1 MAAILPMNATPA
13 TAAPARAAAAQRARR
28 PVSLQNRRW
37 FPWLLMAPA
46 LVILLAVGLFP
57 FGYSIYLATTNIIL
71 SKPYLPHAYVAL
83 EQFQEIVQDGDFF
96 NALRVTAIF
105 TGAAVFLEFWAGLG
119 LALLFRRQFRGK
131 AIYRLG
137 ILVPMVLPPV
147 VVGLIWQYLLFPN
160 SGLVSHYSGRIAAF
174 LGVAAPTFLSDPASA
189 LRTLILVDVWQWTPF
204 MFLILHAGLAS
215 IPLEPYEAAEIDGAS
230 AWRIFWTITM
240 PMLKSSILIALV
252 IRTMDA
258 FRTYDTI
265 AVLTQGGPGNS
276 TETLNIWLTNLG
288 FKFFEASKA
297 AALSLIVFV
306 IILAFS
312 SVFIRVFSR
321 ASRVGDAS

>member
-1 MAAILPMNATPA
+1 MTEVPLSTPA
-13 TAAPARAAAAQRARR
+13 LVASARR
-28 PVSLQNRRW
+28 GEIDRPVAIQNRRW
-37 FPWLLMAPA
+37 FPWVLMAPT
-46 LVILLAVGLFP
+46 LIILMAVGLFP

-71 SKPYLPHAYVAL
+71 SKPYLPQAFVAL
-83 EQFQEIVQDGDFF
+83 EQFQEIVQDDSFF

-105 TGAAVFLEFWAGLG
+105 TVSSVFIEFWAGLG
-119 LALLFRRQFRGK
+119 LALLFRRHFSGK

-147 VVGLIWQYLLFPN
+147 VVGLIWQYMLFPN
-160 SGLVSHYSGRIAAF
+160 SGLISHYSGQFAAL
-174 LGVAAPTFLSDPASA
+174 LGVSPPTFLSDPNSA

-230 AWRIFWTITM
+230 SWRIFWTITM
-240 PMLKSSILIALV
+240 PLLKSSILIALV

-288 FKFFEASKA
+288 FKFFEVSKA

-312 SVFIRVFSR
+312 LIFIRVFSKT
-321 ASRVGDAS
+321 ARVGGKS